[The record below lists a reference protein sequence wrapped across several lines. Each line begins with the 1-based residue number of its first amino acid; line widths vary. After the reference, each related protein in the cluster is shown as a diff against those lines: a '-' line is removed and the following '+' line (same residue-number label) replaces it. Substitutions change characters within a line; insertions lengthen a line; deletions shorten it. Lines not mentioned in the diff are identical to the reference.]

1 TLRGHF
7 KLSGFSTISMVS
19 LFGLGDASPLF
30 GDLVSPLDFTLTGVS
45 TYLYEIVQTHY
56 LRKR

>member
-1 TLRGHF
+1 
-7 KLSGFSTISMVS
+7 MVS